1 VLVTPAGKVVVAH
14 GRAVL
19 KLLDNAEAQ
28 LAELARR
35 ERSRRAGTALWG
47 AVPRPAEG

>member
-35 ERSRRAGTALWG
+35 DRARRVPLWG
-47 AVPRPAEG
+47 AVAPRPVEG